1 MAQKTV
7 KIVAKKS
14 TRTRKTPVAPRRTTR
29 SGTRTAA
36 KPQTNVSVM
45 SYTEGQIRERAYYI
59 YLERHGRVG
68 DAVADWYQ
76 AERELNRMVTG
87 AGE

>member
-14 TRTRKTPVAPRRTTR
+14 TRTRKTPVAPRRIPRAATQ
-29 SGTRTAA
+29 TAVKSEA
-36 KPQTNVSVM
+36 DVSVM
-45 SYTEGQIRERAYYI
+45 RHTEAQVRERAYYI